1 MRVGVRVREREGGRE
16 RERGRETAQKS
27 VVGVHIKFSH
37 NFSLSVT
44 VTQAFCVLFG
54 PGFTF

>member
-1 MRVGVRVREREGGRE
+1 MCACERERGGGVGRE
-16 RERGRETAQKS
+16 RGGRETAQKS